1 MPISPISQAE
11 QTLAELAEQFTRWR
25 QQRAHRHE
33 RIPTPLW
40 DQAVALTQ
48 VLPNGR
54 VAKALRLSATD
65 LKQRCWAQPAPLPVP
80 TRGSDPHFV
89 ELTPD
94 AGAWPLA
101 AGTQVDLE
109 RPDGVRMCIR
119 YAPDSADLGEVVRAF
134 VEGGRCFN

>member
-1 MPISPISQAE
+1 H
-11 QTLAELAEQFTRWR
+11 WR
-25 QQRAHRHE
+25 QQRANRHE

-54 VAKALRLSATD
+54 VAKALGLSATD
-65 LKQRCWAQPAPLPVP
+65 LKQRCLAQPTILGVPVP
-80 TRGSDPHFV
+80 GADPCFV
-89 ELTPD
+89 ELTPE
-94 AGAWPLA
+94 AGVWPVA
-101 AGTQVDLE
+101 SGTQVELE

-119 YAPDSADLGEVVRAF
+119 YAPGSANLGDVVRAF